1 VRSTLVLSVTTPD
14 NAKYGYTPVTTT
26 HAYGDIVKLDTLK
39 VGDYKLKYV
48 VHDHAGMYGNSG
60 NDNPAELDAVITVR
74 DTVKPTIT
82 INGDS
87 DMTHECATPCFM
99 LAEATALSRV
109 RRQSHWEK
117 VPRHSALPTTTTST
131 SPKTPCASRC
141 RRTRSSP
148 MKA

>member
-1 VRSTLVLSVTTPD
+1 
-14 NAKYGYTPVTTT
+14 
-26 HAYGDIVKLDTLK
+26 

-87 DMTHECATPCFM
+87 DMTHECATPYFV
-99 LAEATALSRV
+99 LAEAHGPSGSSGDNGSDGSGSDGNGNV
-109 RRQSHWEK
+109 RGLIASDDDVED
-117 VPRHSALPTTTTST
+117 ADDTSDEDYVGGV
-131 SPKTPCASRC
+131 
-141 RRTRSSP
+141 
-148 MKA
+148 